1 VKVTIGKESS
11 DVSSVIDK
19 VLDHGIFDDDN
30 PVIVSKHVGEIVD
43 CECPGETDS
52 LIENVDITDN
62 LGISNDDTGDP

>member
-30 PVIVSKHVGEIVD
+30 PVIVS
-43 CECPGETDS
+43 
-52 LIENVDITDN
+52 
-62 LGISNDDTGDP
+62 